1 MPGPSKTPRHLKL
14 LKGTLQPCR
23 DVVPTAALPAIDAA
37 SPPAWLQDVTAI
49 AEFKRLAAVL
59 GVNRLLTGG
68 NTALLAHLAMLHARI
83 TAAWNEGLTP
93 SAALMNIYRRL
104 CGDLGLTHVGVAAP
118 AASKTNRFAEIA
130 NRRTRR

>member
-23 DVVPTAALPAIDAA
+23 DVAPSTPALPAIDAA
-37 SPPAWLQDVTAI
+37 SPPSWLQDVTAI

-59 GVNRLLTGG
+59 TANKLLTSG

-83 TAAWNEGLTP
+83 TSSWTTGETP
-93 SAALMNIYRRL
+93 SAALLAVFRRL
-104 CGDLGLTHVGVAAP
+104 AGDLGLTNLPTQAP
-118 AASKTNRFAEIA
+118 ATKPNRFLL
-130 NRRTRR
+130 NGKRR